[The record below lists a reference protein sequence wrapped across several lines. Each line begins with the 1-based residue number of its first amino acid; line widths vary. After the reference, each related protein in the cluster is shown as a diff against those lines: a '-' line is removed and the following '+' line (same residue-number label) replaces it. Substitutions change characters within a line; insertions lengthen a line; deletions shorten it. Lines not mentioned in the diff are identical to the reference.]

1 MSYIIRQTIK
11 LNSFKDKIYGILQIL
26 FLGQIETKHLVDE
39 DYLMAEIV
47 RYRSV
52 LGVVDNG
59 RTLV

>member
-1 MSYIIRQTIK
+1 MSYTIRETIK

-26 FLGQIETKHLVDE
+26 FLGEIKTKHLVDE